1 MLWSALALAAVGL
14 GRHFDRITLE
24 FHGAVYG
31 TAGAIAAGLV
41 ACAADGLIADP
52 ALVWRPF
59 TPLAIGVAAT
69 MAACYGLLVTTHRPV
84 ERPWYGLL
92 PQAIL
97 GTLVVWSVAGMA
109 AVWLSHS
116 AIARSGDG
124 SGAAF
129 VAAGRT
135 GMIAL
140 VALVLAWVGRRWS
153 LRELLWLV
161 YPVLVA
167 GAFKL
172 LWEDFQLDE
181 PVALFAALAAYGG
194 ALILTPT
201 LMRREA

>member
-1 MLWSALALAAVGL
+1 
-14 GRHFDRITLE
+14 
-24 FHGAVYG
+24 VYA
-31 TAGAIAAGLV
+31 TAGAIGAGLV
-41 ACAADGLIADP
+41 GCAADGLIADP
-52 ALVWRPF
+52 AVVWRPF
-59 TPLAIGVAAT
+59 TPLAIGVGAT
-69 MAACYGLLVTTHRPV
+69 MAACYGLLVTTRRRV
-84 ERPWYGLL
+84 ERPWYELL

-97 GTLVVWSVAGMA
+97 GALVVWSLAGMA

-116 AIARSGDG
+116 AMARSGDG

-129 VAAGRT
+129 VAAART

-140 VALVLAWVGRRWS
+140 VALVMAWAGKRWS
-153 LRELLWLV
+153 LKELLWLV

-172 LWEDFQLDE
+172 VWEDFQLDE